1 MSRRATGALSMGTLD
16 PALEKESEP
25 LVQAARELDQ
35 LGLSALEKASLFGN
49 VTALFAMKS
58 RLNRRAYLELC
69 AALWDETRVQMS
81 LLDVPASIT
90 RGGVA

>member
-1 MSRRATGALSMGTLD
+1 MMRGELSMGTLD

-25 LVQAARELDQ
+25 LVLAARQLDR

-58 RLNRRAYLELC
+58 RLDRQSYLELC
-69 AALWDETRVQMS
+69 AALWDETRVQMT
-81 LLDVPASIT
+81 LIDAPGPVT
-90 RGGVA
+90 RGGRA